1 MTLSKIVQNV
11 ELVRLKMRNKTNKS
25 LTIFI
30 IAGEVSGDVLG
41 ARIMAEMPDAKFV
54 GIGGEN
60 MIAAGLQ
67 SLFPMRDLAV
77 MGVLEVAAHART
89 LLRRI
94 HQTADAIIETKPDV
108 VLTIDAPGFA
118 RNVITQVRKMP
129 AGRALIADG
138 MKFHHVVAP
147 QVWAWR
153 PSRAKQYA
161 ETFDKLYAFFDFE
174 VPYFI
179 KYGLDTV
186 AVGHPISDGLIG
198 KYKSAHYH
206 DGDAEKIITLVP
218 GSRMSEVKRLMP
230 IFRHTAETLIAN
242 GYAGYKFVIPT
253 VETTADYVQTQV
265 ARWHVPTTLI
275 PSSQRYS
282 AYAKSYMA
290 IVASGTV
297 SAELAMLHIP
307 TIVIYKMNPIT
318 AWLVRQVIRIK
329 WVSLVNIL
337 LDRGVYPEYL
347 GGDATAENVLD
358 AVGQL
363 SIPSVRKKM
372 IADLSRADKLWRRDD
387 GAPATLIADGVR
399 AAAIARRK

>member
-11 ELVRLKMRNKTNKS
+11 ELVRPRMQNKTDKN
-25 LTIFI
+25 LTVFI

-41 ARIMAEMPDAKFV
+41 ARIMAEMPDARFI

-60 MIAAGLQ
+60 MVAAGLQ
-67 SLFPMRDLAV
+67 SLFPMGDLAV
-77 MGVLEVAAHART
+77 MGVFEVAAHART

-94 HQTADAIIETKPDV
+94 HQTADAIIAARPDV

-118 RNVITQVRKMP
+118 RSVIKQVRKLP

-138 MKFHHVVAP
+138 LEFHHVVAP

-161 ETFDKLYAFFDFE
+161 EMFDKLYAFFDFE
-174 VPYFI
+174 VPYFT

-198 KYKSAHYH
+198 KYKSVRYH

-230 IFRHTAETLIAN
+230 IFRRTAETLIAN
-242 GYAGYKFVIPT
+242 GYTGYRFIIPT
-253 VETTADYVQTQV
+253 VETTVDYVRAQV
-265 ARWHVPTTLI
+265 AHWRVPTTLI
-275 PSSQRYS
+275 PSGQRYS
-282 AYAKSYMA
+282 VYAKSYMA
-290 IVASGTV
+290 IAASGTV

-307 TIVIYKMNPIT
+307 AIIIYKMNPIT

-337 LDRGVYPEYL
+337 LNHGVYPEYL
-347 GGDATAENVLD
+347 GGDATADNVLD

-363 SIPSVRKKM
+363 SIPSVRNKM
-372 IADLSRADKLWRRDD
+372 IVDLARADKLWRRDD
-387 GAPATLIADGVR
+387 GAPAALIADGVR
-399 AAAIARRK
+399 VAAIRGK